1 MGLDMYL
8 KRRKYIGANW
18 EHRKVKGTIYITQ
31 NDKEIPIDFNKVSY
45 IEELVGDWRKA
56 NAIHNWFVIN
66 CQDGEDDCRD
76 AYVELNQLEELLK
89 ICKKIKKIAIIKKG
103 QRLAKV
109 YEDGEIIEKMVDYEY
124 IDNKDDIEELLPT
137 TDGFFFG
144 STDYDE
150 WYMNDINYTIKLL
163 TQLLKEEK
171 EYNKNGFYSDFYYHS
186 SW

>member
-8 KRRKYIGANW
+8 KRRKYVGANW
-18 EHRKVKGTIYITQ
+18 EHRKVKGTIFITA

-56 NAIHNWFVIN
+56 NAIHKWFVN
-66 CQDGEDDCRD
+66 NVQYGEDDCKEY
-76 AYVELNQLEELLK
+76 YVEIEQLEELLK
-89 ICKKIKKIAIIKKG
+89 ICKKIKKIAVMKQG
-103 QRLAKV
+103 QREARI
-109 YEDGEIIEKMVDYEY
+109 YENGEFITKMVDCEY
-124 IDNKDDIEELLPT
+124 IENADEIEKLLPT

-150 WYMNDINYTIKLL
+150 WYMKDINYTIKML
-163 TQLLKEEK
+163 TQVLKEEK
-171 EYNKNGFYSDFYYHS
+171 EYNENGFYSDFYYTS